1 MNNHLEHFSNSFLSS
16 SAQIMLQ
23 SSAVTGFLFLIGVG
37 INSFTML
44 LGCVLAILSSLA
56 IAKLLE
62 YDSDHVK
69 KGFYGF
75 NAALVGIAVFSFL
88 PFSLISLTLVILG
101 GALSALI
108 MHMMMLKISC
118 VPALTAPF
126 ILTIWMIILLI
137 DFLGVSIINQGE
149 VVPPISAS
157 HTDLLYG
164 VFRGLGQV
172 MLQGSWL
179 SGVVFCCALLCSSY
193 KAAIWGVMGSLM
205 CLLVA
210 STFGFSQEKATLG
223 LYSFNG
229 CLVAIALADR
239 YPKSYWLIFCA
250 LSFTVVLTRGF
261 EMIAIP
267 AFTAPFVLT
276 TWLSIALA
284 KLQLNLSYKSQ

>member
-1 MNNHLEHFSNSFLSS
+1 
-16 SAQIMLQ
+16 MLQ

-193 KAAIWGVMGSLM
+193 KAAIWGLLCV
-205 CLLVA
+205 CLLHLRLVSPKKKLLSDSIA
-210 STFGFSQEKATLG
+210 SMAVWSPLLLLIVILKAIG
-223 LYSFNG
+223 LYSVLFHLLW
-229 CLVAIALADR
+229 CLRGALR
-239 YPKSYWLIFCA
+239 
-250 LSFTVVLTRGF
+250 
-261 EMIAIP
+261 
-267 AFTAPFVLT
+267 
-276 TWLSIALA
+276 
-284 KLQLNLSYKSQ
+284 